1 MNTNPYNSGWVNTGY
16 TNVNNVGYQQ
26 FPVQQKGI
34 TTVAVISGE
43 ENVASYPVA
52 AGNTAVLMDFTN
64 MKFWLKTTDVYGR
77 PLPVEGY
84 QFSSLSN
91 IQNQVAPIPQQAQQ
105 IQTIPEQN
113 QNDYVKKED
122 FNLVAQ
128 MVTELYKELK
138 GDANNVQPK

>member
-1 MNTNPYNSGWVNTGY
+1 MNPMYNNQSYVNPTFAAN
-16 TNVNNVGYQQ
+16 YQQ

-64 MKFWLKTTDVYGR
+64 MRFWLKTTDVYGR
-77 PLPVEGY
+77 PLPVESY
-84 QFSSLSN
+84 QFAPVANVQTQQS
-91 IQNQVAPIPQQAQQ
+91 QQVNNMQAQTVP
-105 IQTIPEQN
+105 IQN

-138 GDANNVQPK
+138 GDMTNVQPK